1 MRLVFTHFMRL
12 VNRTLAIQ
20 HGRAN
25 RSGRHNQLGELAQ
38 GALLLH
44 RRCAAVVQLEEMEGR
59 RESRVGDQIRLCK
72 IKKNL
77 RYSICF

>member
-1 MRLVFTHFMRL
+1 MGDAGRMRLVLTHFMRL

-20 HGRAN
+20 HGRTN

-44 RRCAAVVQLEEMEGR
+44 RRCAAVVQLEERKGGE
-59 RESRVGDQIRLCK
+59 RVGDQIRL
-72 IKKNL
+72 
-77 RYSICF
+77 